1 MSALYMVLGTL
12 VALGVLVTFHEF
24 GHFWVARRCG
34 VKVLRFSVGFGTP
47 LVRWHDRHGTEFV
60 IAAIPLGGYVKMLDE
75 REAEV
80 PAAELDRSFNRKPV
94 GQRIAIVA
102 AGPIANFL
110 LALLFFWILAMLG
123 TQQVR
128 PVVGSVAADSIA
140 AQAGLQVGQEIL
152 SVDGKAVTGWGG
164 VNLQLVR
171 RLGESGD
178 LNLVVRSQGS
188 TAETP
193 LRLQLNDWLSVGA

>member
-1 MSALYMVLGTL
+1 
-12 VALGVLVTFHEF
+12 
-24 GHFWVARRCG
+24 
-34 VKVLRFSVGFGTP
+34 
-47 LVRWHDRHGTEFV
+47 
-60 IAAIPLGGYVKMLDE
+60 MLDE

-171 RLGESGD
+171 RLGERRPQPGGAQPGLD
-178 LNLVVRSQGS
+178 CRDPAAPAAQRL
-188 TAETP
+188 AE
-193 LRLQLNDWLSVGA
+193 RR